1 MKDILFS
8 DEDGVEYDPLYNEI
22 LLLLSGYDSA
32 DSPVDTPEN
41 NSVINWIDISEKCSR
56 LLAVC
61 KDLRVMMWRL
71 RAELRTR
78 GVAALYESLH
88 EIDSLLTSEE
98 RLYPHIP
105 DEPVGCSHAAALGWL
120 SAGTCTSELKSARL
134 VSVQSLTFGSLV
146 QTLAQE
152 SNENVSFSELIVIL
166 EKVTDSYQEQ
176 GYPTLLRL
184 LFSCVEA
191 LKRIEN
197 YANQHS
203 DDYQLDCSGLRMLL
217 SKTHAKL
224 AELSSKEIDE
234 TVENSIYEEPA
245 LLLSSA
251 QGKIKSR
258 QDAILM
264 LDKIIDYFKTYEP
277 SHPAPIFIRRSQ
289 KMIGMEFGEI
299 IEELMPEASD
309 TLAKFIGTNQA

>member
-1 MKDILFS
+1 MKDILFNE
-8 DEDGVEYDPLYNEI
+8 DDGVEYDPLYNEI

-32 DSPVDTPEN
+32 DSPVDAPEN
-41 NSVINWIDISEKCSR
+41 NSVINWSDISEKCSR
-56 LLAVC
+56 LLVVC

-71 RAELRTR
+71 RADLRTQ
-78 GVAALYESLH
+78 GVAALYETLR
-88 EIDSLLTSEE
+88 EIDSLLTSGE

-105 DEPVGCSHAAALGWL
+105 DEPAGCSHAAALGWL
-120 SAGTCTSELKSARL
+120 SAGVCMSELKAARL
-134 VSVQSLTFGSLV
+134 ASGQSLTFGGLV
-146 QTLAQE
+146 QTLIQE
-152 SNENVSFSELIVIL
+152 GDVTVSFSELIVIL
-166 EKVTDSYQEQ
+166 GKAAESYQEQ
-176 GYPTLLRL
+176 DCPVLLAQL
-184 LFSCVEA
+184 LFCAEA
-191 LKRIEN
+191 LTRIEH

-203 DDYQLDCSGLRMLL
+203 DDYQLDCRGLRKLL
-217 SKTHAKL
+217 MKTHAQL

-234 TVENSIYEEPA
+234 TVENDLYEAPA
-245 LLLSSA
+245 LSLISG

-289 KMIGMEFGEI
+289 KLIGMEFGEI

-309 TLAKFIGTNQA
+309 TLAKFTGTHQA